1 MIQKNQNK
9 LKNVDN
15 NFEGNMND
23 MEKNYEILQQKYYS
37 MKNKYYPLKENFD
50 KVKKE
55 RDELNYKLTK
65 LIEQNKKTEEENKKI
80 IDELKIQNKQLED
93 QLMKT
98 KNEAQ
103 SAEEKLSKLNPKIE
117 GALYLGNKIS
127 EQEKKIEELSK
138 YEEENKILKEKYENS
153 EKAIK
158 KTETKDDYLIKSAEE
173 YYDVVI
179 DINSI
184 HSLKNEGWPIKYNK
198 ESEATYDKIVSEETI
213 KIGVLGI
220 NNVGKSYL
228 LSKIVNSEIPTGY
241 SVETKGI
248 SIKYAIR
255 DEQNDNPE
263 AVNGI
268 CILDSAG
275 FETPLLKEEKKLN
288 KKEDIAQSLNPVE
301 DAIKYDEI
309 EDELARDKAQ
319 TERFIEQLIISLS
332 DMIILVIGKL
342 TRTEQR
348 LITRVKNLS
357 RKKEKNKIPSIIIV
371 HNLAQYHKIIEVDKH
386 IKEYL
391 LKSATFKLIDRKY
404 LGNGK
409 FNGRNY
415 FVEKS
420 DDSDDLQVFHYIMAK
435 EGTEAGNYYNNFT
448 LELIKNQFNNFNRRR
463 AINIPEEII
472 TLFSE
477 LSTEIL
483 GQKMECQKLGTDK
496 NTIKL
501 MDKGASNKINNNFQ
515 IRNAYIDQD
524 GNYLRNKD
532 KMEPKYSLYFYKELN
547 EEEGEY
553 ENYLLLRLE
562 IPGNIV
568 RLTARSTNPKMEKF
582 NGIVIKGIKRK
593 DDFQESNKEDFT
605 TIIDNRS
612 YDEFTYFIELNRNL
626 ELSKSSAIGETN
638 IYEIQFDKRNKEK
651 FFPKENLNNS
661 VRKDISAKENKQE
674 EIKSNQSEKNL
685 MKIASGVYVMKFK
698 LTERSLIA

>member
-1 MIQKNQNK
+1 
-9 LKNVDN
+9 
-15 NFEGNMND
+15 
-23 MEKNYEILQQKYYS
+23 
-37 MKNKYYPLKENFD
+37 
-50 KVKKE
+50 
-55 RDELNYKLTK
+55 
-65 LIEQNKKTEEENKKI
+65 
-80 IDELKIQNKQLED
+80 
-93 QLMKT
+93 
-98 KNEAQ
+98 
-103 SAEEKLSKLNPKIE
+103 
-117 GALYLGNKIS
+117 
-127 EQEKKIEELSK
+127 
-138 YEEENKILKEKYENS
+138 
-153 EKAIK
+153 
-158 KTETKDDYLIKSAEE
+158 
-173 YYDVVI
+173 
-179 DINSI
+179 
-184 HSLKNEGWPIKYNK
+184 
-198 ESEATYDKIVSEETI
+198 
-213 KIGVLGI
+213 
-220 NNVGKSYL
+220 
-228 LSKIVNSEIPTGY
+228 
-241 SVETKGI
+241 
-248 SIKYAIR
+248 
-255 DEQNDNPE
+255 
-263 AVNGI
+263 
-268 CILDSAG
+268 
-275 FETPLLKEEKKLN
+275 
-288 KKEDIAQSLNPVE
+288 
-301 DAIKYDEI
+301 
-309 EDELARDKAQ
+309 
-319 TERFIEQLIISLS
+319 
-332 DMIILVIGKL
+332 
-342 TRTEQR
+342 
-348 LITRVKNLS
+348 LS
-357 RKKEKNKIPSIIIV
+357 RKKEKNKIPSLILV

-661 VRKDISAKENKQE
+661 VRKDITAKENKQE